1 MTVLLVLKVS
11 SCFWCFYLQVQ
22 ELERVLVG
30 TNAAK
35 AAVVVT
41 VTMPA
46 RATRIA
52 ALTTANTVRKKEG
65 IFLNVVDL
73 MFL

>member
-35 AAVVVT
+35 VAVVAT
-41 VTMPA
+41 VIMPA

-52 ALTTANTVRKKEG
+52 ALTTANIVRIK
-65 IFLNVVDL
+65 LNIPTE
-73 MFL
+73 